1 MPRKCQRKVCGSA
14 QTMDHTCDSLLPSLA
29 RKYAAAR
36 LRMT

>member
-14 QTMDHTCDSLLPSLA
+14 QTIDHTCDSLLPSLA
-29 RKYAAAR
+29 SKDAAAR